1 MLLSVEMGLH
11 MCLGVDLGGFRHCMW
26 VNGGELCYFR
36 PSELVS
42 PRREYQST
50 HCHENSPRRPVHVL
64 SDAMSRSGEGVSPE
78 REIVKIPRCP
88 SRLSEN
94 SWSGH
99 VARLAW
105 ARIRDETLLLFSP
118 GRESAAS
125 GRPVSRLS
133 ESARGCYV
141 SLAVKWFIACIVLIF
156 FLLNMIW
163 VNMLGCFGFY
173 ERNWHA

>member
-94 SWSGH
+94 S
-99 VARLAW
+99 
-105 ARIRDETLLLFSP
+105 
-118 GRESAAS
+118 
-125 GRPVSRLS
+125 
-133 ESARGCYV
+133 
-141 SLAVKWFIACIVLIF
+141 
-156 FLLNMIW
+156 
-163 VNMLGCFGFY
+163 
-173 ERNWHA
+173 